1 VDGKGRRVIVVVGEA
16 SGVRVVVGAFV
27 GVTVEDTVA
36 DGVFGEGESATEV
49 GISVD
54 ELGTLQAGISIPIRL
69 RYKIILTDKRFM
81 PTP

>member
-1 VDGKGRRVIVVVGEA
+1 MDGKGRRVI
-16 SGVRVVVGAFV
+16 VVVGAFV

-54 ELGTLQAGISIPIRL
+54 ELGTLQAGISIPIRH
-69 RYKIILTDKRFM
+69 RHKIILADKHFM